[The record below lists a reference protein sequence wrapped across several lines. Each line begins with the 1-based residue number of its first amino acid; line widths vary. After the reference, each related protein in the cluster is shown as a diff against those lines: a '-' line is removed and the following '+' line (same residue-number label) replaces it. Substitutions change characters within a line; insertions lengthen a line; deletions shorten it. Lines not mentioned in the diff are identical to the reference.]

1 MENLTKV
8 EILALLG
15 DANEQKTCSNIGII
29 IPCPACYKRGK
40 LISSTHDQYYVCCS
54 ACGLSTKTYNTKEE
68 AIRQWNKRSKF
79 PNIYKNKKGE

>member
-1 MENLTKV
+1 MNKI

-15 DANEQKTCSNIGII
+15 DPDEQKTCSDLGII

-40 LISSTHDQYYVCCS
+40 LMASTMSQYYVCCS
-54 ACGLSTKTYNTKEE
+54 ACGLSTKTYNTKEQ
-68 AIRQWNKRSKF
+68 AVRRWNKRSRF